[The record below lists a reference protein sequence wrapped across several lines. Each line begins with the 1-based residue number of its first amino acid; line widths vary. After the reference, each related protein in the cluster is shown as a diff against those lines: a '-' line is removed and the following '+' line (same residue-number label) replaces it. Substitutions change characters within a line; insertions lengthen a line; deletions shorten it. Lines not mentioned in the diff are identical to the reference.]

1 MFRGSFLLGLAALAA
16 CAGGESS
23 RVEDVDPAL
32 KQRELVVP
40 PVPDRFPYGDLRR
53 TQVGDWVRV
62 SEGPRTLTL
71 QAVRKEARGLWVE
84 VIDEGDPRQ
93 VSAQLVAE
101 EGTVLAAFY
110 GELSGSERSPV
121 RPQALEQTS
130 GGSGPRLTET
140 ERQID
145 QESVTVGEHLLQCR
159 RVRVCLEDLEGHR
172 ILETTLWHP
181 DVPPLYAS
189 SDAGG
194 LVRKRSPKRS
204 VDLLAYGRDAQ
215 PLLSLPR

>member
-1 MFRGSFLLGLAALAA
+1 MFRGSILLGIAALAA

-32 KQRELVVP
+32 KRRELVVP
-40 PVPDRFPYGDLRR
+40 SVPDRFPFGDVRR
-53 TQVGDWVRV
+53 TRVGDWVRV
-62 SEGPRTLTL
+62 SAGERTLTL
-71 QAVRKEARGLWVE
+71 QAVRRDARGLWIE

-93 VSAQLVAE
+93 VSAQLVE
-101 EGTVLAAFY
+101 EDGTVLGAFY
-110 GELSGSERSPV
+110 GEISGSERSAV
-121 RPQALEQTS
+121 RPQTLEQTS
-130 GGSGPRLTET
+130 AGSGPRLTET
-140 ERQID
+140 DRQVD
-145 QESVTVGEHLLQCR
+145 QESVTVGEHLLVCR
-159 RVRVCLEDLEGHR
+159 RIRVSLEDLEGRR
-172 ILETTLWHP
+172 IQETTLWHP
-181 DVPPLYAS
+181 EVPPLYAS